1 MLGHFFDSWQIRVFL
16 NPQDL
21 LCQFH
26 EAALGRMV
34 ILAVYEATS
43 VVASTNIV
51 DLETV
56 PEVDKMK

>member
-1 MLGHFFDSWQIRVFL
+1 M

-43 VVASTNIV
+43 VVASTNIA
-51 DLETV
+51 DLETIQ
-56 PEVDKMK
+56 EVDKMK